1 MTQALTPLEE
11 RTAEER
17 KTEQRSDE
25 TEQRSDEDAARAEA
39 EAQRTE
45 QVKDQEGP
53 RLGDLGSLEE

>member
-1 MTQALTPLEE
+1 MTQAFISPEE
-11 RTAEER
+11 RADEER
-17 KTEQRSDE
+17 KTEQRNDK
-25 TEQRSDEDAARAEA
+25 TEQRNDEDAARAEA